1 MAKVTGVFCQII
13 TGDVDGAGTDGRVY
27 LGIGGREFRLDSRE
41 DDYERGSWREYILG
55 TAPLET
61 LALSPP
67 QIRVRN
73 WEDNDPTLRLPL
85 DTNNLPRSPVYIRFE
100 PLGSYDKWNLFFAA
114 TRVYADQ
121 FFVGY
126 APPDDF
132 HDLWLGEAMGK
143 VLYLTREWTDEQQLL
158 EKCQRAARWN
168 SFNPP
173 PRA

>member
-61 LALSPP
+61 VALSPP

-85 DTNNLPRSPVYIRFE
+85 DTNNLPRSPVWFSPYSVDRLAKVRSFIVERTH
-100 PLGSYDKWNLFFAA
+100 A
-114 TRVYADQ
+114 TR
-121 FFVGY
+121 
-126 APPDDF
+126 
-132 HDLWLGEAMGK
+132 
-143 VLYLTREWTDEQQLL
+143 
-158 EKCQRAARWN
+158 
-168 SFNPP
+168 
-173 PRA
+173 

>member
-1 MAKVTGVFCQII
+1 MTKVTGILCQII

-61 LALSPP
+61 DLSPP
-67 QIRVRN
+67 QIRVRHS
-73 WEDNDPTLRLPL
+73 EDNDPTLRLPL
-85 DTNNLPRSPVYIRFE
+85 DANTLARTPVYIRFE
-100 PLGSYDKWNLFFAA
+100 PHGAYDNWNLFFAA

-121 FFVGY
+121 FVVGY
-126 APPDDF
+126 APPEGF

-143 VLYLTREWTDEQQLL
+143 VLYLTSEWSDEQKLL
-158 EKCQRAARWN
+158 ERCRRAAHWN